1 MFDIGLGELLTI
13 GVVAL
18 VVLGPDRL
26 PRAAAQAGRVLR
38 QIRAQAAAAR
48 AQLDDALGP
57 ELTDLARMG
66 RDLDPRRA
74 LFAEGR
80 DLEQAL
86 TDTPSAGSSPA
97 NPPATAAE
105 GEARPRP
112 SVDPDLI

>member
-26 PRAAAQAGRVLR
+26 PRAAAQAGRMLR
-38 QIRAQAAAAR
+38 QVRAQAAAAR

-74 LFAEGR
+74 LLAEGT
-80 DLEQAL
+80 DLERTIKDA
-86 TDTPSAGSSPA
+86 
-97 NPPATAAE
+97 PPAAQDSGGATSQQ
-105 GEARPRP
+105 RPRP
-112 SVDPDLI
+112 AVDPDLI

>member
-38 QIRAQAAAAR
+38 QVRAQAAAAR

-74 LFAEGR
+74 LLAEGN
-80 DLEQAL
+80 DLERAIK
-86 TDTPSAGSSPA
+86 DA
-97 NPPATAAE
+97 PATSQDSDNTA
-105 GEARPRP
+105 GQPRPRP